1 VESAHAPVVV
11 VGHSMGGMV
20 IQTLARRHPDLFGRL
35 IVGAVLIN
43 TTYTNPLRTMI
54 LAPVAQALRPV
65 LEVALYLQIGLLPI
79 SWLSAWQS
87 YLSGSTHMANRLG
100 FGRHV
105 TRGQLDHVSLLSARN
120 SPASQARGN
129 LAMFRWD
136 ATEAVAN
143 ISIPLLILAGDG
155 DIVTKPEASRQMAD
169 LAALPELH
177 VISGSNHFSFLD
189 HSREYNSL
197 VAEYSA
203 KVFAAMPASG
213 EAPLGDRRSFPA

>member
-1 VESAHAPVVV
+1 
-11 VGHSMGGMV
+11 MGGMV
-20 IQTLARRHPDLFGRL
+20 VQTLARRHPDMFDRM

-43 TTYTNPLRTMI
+43 TTYTNPLKTMI
-54 LAPVAQALRPV
+54 LAPLAQALRPL
-65 LEVALYLQIGLLPI
+65 LEVAHYLQIGLLPI

-100 FGRHV
+100 FGRGV

-120 SPASQARGN
+120 SPASLARGN

-136 ATEAVAN
+136 ATGAVSN
-143 ISIPLLILAGDG
+143 IPHPLLILAGDG
-155 DIVTKPEASRQMAD
+155 DIFTKPEASRQIAD
-169 LAALPELH
+169 FAAAPELH

-197 VAEYSA
+197 IAEYAA
-203 KVFAAMPASG
+203 KVFTTTPESG
-213 EAPLGDRRSFPA
+213 EGPLGDRV